1 MKIVGVAACTVGIA
15 HTYMAQK
22 AIQDECAARGIECK
36 VEAQGGLGI
45 ENELTQEDVDSADL
59 VLESV
64 DVGVENEDRFEQKM
78 AEGKF
83 LKVGTSD
90 VIADPVKIIDQAV
103 EIIKATGGAVDAP
116 KAEAKAEKKAVSAA
130 PQAPTPASK
139 QSIFADPGKTLLNA
153 FNTGVSYFIPIVVI
167 GGVFLAFSLASGTAG
182 ASGMEVTNPLMVSL
196 NTIGMAGISMMI
208 PVLAAYIAYSMAGK
222 PALAPGFV
230 LGYLVNNAVV
240 TPSGNSVSTG
250 FLGAMIMAVICGYSV
265 RWMKTW
271 KVNNTIQTIMPI
283 LIIPI
288 LTSLVLGMAYI
299 YILAT
304 PLGFVMDWL
313 TSVLGSLQGGSAV
326 VLGLVIGVMTAFDM
340 GGPINKTAST
350 FTMAIMASGIY
361 GPNGKNKF
369 DDADRQMGISALFM
383 GCIGITEGAIPF
395 AVKDLGH
402 TLPGICIGSAVGA
415 ALAAFQGIDCY
426 VPHGGFIVA
435 LATNNVALF
444 CLDIVIGSVV
454 AAAILIA
461 MKPTLDKQAK

>member
-182 ASGMEVTNPLMVSL
+182 ANGMEVTNPLMVSL

-250 FLGAMIMAVICGYSV
+250 FLGAMIMAVICGYFV

-288 LTSLVLGMAYI
+288 LTSLVLGMAYT

-340 GGPINKTAST
+340 GGPVNKTAST

-361 GPNGKNKF
+361 GPTVC
-369 DDADRQMGISALFM
+369 SASLS
-383 GCIGITEGAIPF
+383 PF
-395 AVKDLGH
+395 PRL
-402 TLPGICIGSAVGA
+402 
-415 ALAAFQGIDCY
+415 LAASLRSSPRTSSMTLT
-426 VPHGGFIVA
+426 VRWVSPHCLWAASVLPRALSPSRSRISVTPFPASASVLPWVRRLPPSRVSTATSRTVA
-435 LATNNVALF
+435 LLSP
-444 CLDIVIGSVV
+444 LP
-454 AAAILIA
+454 
-461 MKPTLDKQAK
+461 PTTSRCSAWTS

>member
-1 MKIVGVAACTVGIA
+1 
-15 HTYMAQK
+15 
-22 AIQDECAARGIECK
+22 
-36 VEAQGGLGI
+36 
-45 ENELTQEDVDSADL
+45 
-59 VLESV
+59 
-64 DVGVENEDRFEQKM
+64 
-78 AEGKF
+78 
-83 LKVGTSD
+83 
-90 VIADPVKIIDQAV
+90 
-103 EIIKATGGAVDAP
+103 
-116 KAEAKAEKKAVSAA
+116 VS
-130 PQAPTPASK
+130 
-139 QSIFADPGKTLLNA
+139 
-153 FNTGVSYFIPIVVI
+153 
-167 GGVFLAFSLASGTAG
+167 
-182 ASGMEVTNPLMVSL
+182 
-196 NTIGMAGISMMI
+196 
-208 PVLAAYIAYSMAGK
+208 
-222 PALAPGFV
+222 
-230 LGYLVNNAVV
+230 VV
-240 TPSGNSVSTG
+240 TPNGNSVSTG
-250 FLGAMIMAVICGYSV
+250 FLGAMIMAVICGYFV

-313 TSVLGSLQGGSAV
+313 TGVLGSLQGGSAV

-361 GPNGKNKF
+361 GPNGMFRVAVAVPPIACGLAALIAKNKF

-444 CLDIVIGSVV
+444 CLDIVIGAVV